1 MIQAV
6 DRALRILAVLGG
18 GRRMSLGEISAAI
31 DLAPSTVHGLVRT
44 LLAHGMVQQ
53 EADSGRYRLGP
64 ATLRLGNVYLDTLE
78 LRSRVA
84 IWAEGLARRTGCAV
98 RTAVLLRDE
107 VVVVAHEPR
116 PDGTRQMPEVG
127 IVIPAHASALG
138 KALLAFSPEALTGPL
153 RSMTGDTVT
162 DTATLAEQLVQ
173 VRATGIASEVEEAI
187 LGECALAA
195 TVFDTTEQPAG
206 AISLVVPAG
215 RCHPRRSTRCG
226 TPHARCRAS
235 WALRCGRRARDRSGQ
250 DDRIPLHLDRDRS
263 QRSGRRPVDHLAV
276 ETELAAVAWA
286 VDGAVGDLVD
296 QTARVGAD
304 RRKGLVVPRDRL
316 GDDDVA
322 DNDPGPDRNV
332 RGRGERLR
340 RGRRV
345 TARARVRSG
354 VGIGP
359 GIAARAGRQCDRRG
373 PDAEAGEHGFAR
385 DRYVVDVHH

>member
-18 GRRMSLGEISAAI
+18 GRRMSLGEISTAI

-153 RSMTGDTVT
+153 RSMTGDTIT
-162 DTATLAEQLVQ
+162 DPATLAEQLVE
-173 VRATGIASEVEEAI
+173 VRATGIAGEVEEAI

-215 RCHPRRSTRCG
+215 RWPLPTE
-226 TPHARCRAS
+226 AVD
-235 WALRCGRRARDRSGQ
+235 ALRD
-250 DDRIPLHLDRDRS
+250 
-263 QRSGRRPVDHLAV
+263 
-276 ETELAAVAWA
+276 
-286 VDGAVGDLVD
+286 
-296 QTARVGAD
+296 TARTVSRELGAP
-304 RRKGLVVPRDRL
+304 VWPPR
-316 GDDDVA
+316 
-322 DNDPGPDRNV
+322 
-332 RGRGERLR
+332 
-340 RGRRV
+340 
-345 TARARVRSG
+345 T
-354 VGIGP
+354 
-359 GIAARAGRQCDRRG
+359 
-373 PDAEAGEHGFAR
+373 
-385 DRYVVDVHH
+385 